1 MNLVNHKV
9 VVPSRLPVLLKELV
23 ATSENV
29 NKYITVDNFYIYV
42 PVEFLKDT
50 FEITPNYQQ
59 YLKLYPIENI
69 VKIVTVEDPEEFKGQ
84 TRAEIK
90 EYWMYQYYNNSPYV
104 VTDVGFSSSNIYLT
118 LTISKN
124 KAILYEEYLE
134 L

>member
-1 MNLVNHKV
+1 MNLVNHKL
-9 VVPSRLPVLLKELV
+9 VVPLRLPVLKELV
-23 ATSENV
+23 ATCENV
-29 NKYITVDNFYIYV
+29 NKYSTVDNFYIYV

-50 FEITPNYQQ
+50 FEIKPDYQQ

-69 VKIVTVEDPEEFKGQ
+69 IKIVTVEDPEEFKGQ